1 MTLEKN
7 VSDIVRDN
15 SSLKNLILLDG
26 HNYPSVVNTLNKL
39 FSKDEIEQFFI
50 NFIHDVFTSNRIRVS
65 NNLFYIEMFGKGNAY
80 FKESSDFT
88 YNFGSFVSG
97 VIDLA
102 LAEQEKMLL
111 GNNYKTM
118 SLNNDSWILFFKKG
132 PALNKR
138 EFDFSKIISVTLRHE
153 VKMYFKHL
161 LKCETNFRNDKGFA
175 LLIAA
180 CNNLTSDFSEILYF
194 KDIKEKHI
202 RSLINKLEVG
212 EVTTEHNKK
221 YSIESIRKMIQK
233 CSSVVN
239 FLIDKD
245 DYSNR
250 PFVNNL
256 SSVIFNN
263 TSSHSK
269 NTEIIPEEVASQI
282 DSNLDSLNQNHQLI
296 YEILSVTGLRF
307 KEVSHLTFDC
317 IDNSKYTNDYKMLSY
332 TPYKTLNDRKR
343 SGRDD
348 PPEVAIP
355 NELATK
361 IKKMILH
368 TEHVR
373 KITETPFIFFG
384 KQTGGNRFFLVQE
397 SAFVEAI
404 NRLIKFHNIHS
415 SDGGLWHYSSRQ
427 SRKTLAVNLV
437 EEGATVNEIAMQ
449 FGHADIR
456 TTEKYYAEVRKKKL
470 AEMNSSFFKKRF
482 MVFVG
487 EENLKNYSEE
497 ERKQLYV
504 DFSLNSREV
513 EFGKCSKHMSEGPCG
528 IRTGA
533 MSCATCPKLCT
544 GLNYLEKWTELLDS
558 QKNIVEELLRIYN
571 KELISANEYE
581 EFIEYQKEIKLL
593 KTYQDVVDTIMKSR
607 EVS

>member
-15 SSLKNLILLDG
+15 RSLKKLILLDG
-26 HNYPSVVNTLNKL
+26 YNYPSVVNTLNKL

-65 NNLFYIEMFGKGNAY
+65 NNLFYIEMFGKSNAY

-88 YNFGSFVSG
+88 YNFGAFVSR

-102 LAEQEKMLL
+102 LAEQEKTLIC
-111 GNNYKTM
+111 NNYKTM

-161 LKCETNFRNDKGFA
+161 LKYETNFRNDKGFA

-269 NTEIIPEEVASQI
+269 
-282 DSNLDSLNQNHQLI
+282 
-296 YEILSVTGLRF
+296 
-307 KEVSHLTFDC
+307 K
-317 IDNSKYTNDYKMLSY
+317 
-332 TPYKTLNDRKR
+332 
-343 SGRDD
+343 
-348 PPEVAIP
+348 
-355 NELATK
+355 
-361 IKKMILH
+361 
-368 TEHVR
+368 
-373 KITETPFIFFG
+373 
-384 KQTGGNRFFLVQE
+384 NR
-397 SAFVEAI
+397 
-404 NRLIKFHNIHS
+404 
-415 SDGGLWHYSSRQ
+415 
-427 SRKTLAVNLV
+427 
-437 EEGATVNEIAMQ
+437 
-449 FGHADIR
+449 
-456 TTEKYYAEVRKKKL
+456 
-470 AEMNSSFFKKRF
+470 
-482 MVFVG
+482 
-487 EENLKNYSEE
+487 NYS
-497 ERKQLYV
+497 R
-504 DFSLNSREV
+504 R
-513 EFGKCSKHMSEGPCG
+513 
-528 IRTGA
+528 
-533 MSCATCPKLCT
+533 SC
-544 GLNYLEKWTELLDS
+544 
-558 QKNIVEELLRIYN
+558 
-571 KELISANEYE
+571 
-581 EFIEYQKEIKLL
+581 
-593 KTYQDVVDTIMKSR
+593 
-607 EVS
+607 